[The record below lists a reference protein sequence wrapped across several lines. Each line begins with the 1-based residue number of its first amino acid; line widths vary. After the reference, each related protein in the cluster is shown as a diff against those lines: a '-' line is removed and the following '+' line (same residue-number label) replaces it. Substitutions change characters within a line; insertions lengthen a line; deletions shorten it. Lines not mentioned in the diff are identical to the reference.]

1 MSWELTQFVLDLRN
15 LTPVEK
21 SVAHSLAFHA
31 PKHGSARPS
40 MERIAREAGLGH
52 KRAAQKVMRR
62 LESKGVISPT
72 TSKKGGRKNPTRYR
86 FNLNSIP
93 TDALPDTEN
102 GVRVDA
108 LSHLEK
114 GVRGDP
120 NLGERVSVETRKGVR
135 VDARDSKE
143 TEERETAKE
152 LTPDFLSEMER
163 KIWGYYIELV
173 NPGPNYSLTI
183 KRKRMLS
190 DRYAEMIAKGQT
202 QKEAIVH
209 LGEAV
214 NAFSEDDYHM
224 GHKKGY
230 EGAGR
235 KGFEQIFGTQELFE
249 DWCSKYKDE

>member
-40 MERIAREAGLGH
+40 MERIAREAGLGN
-52 KRAAQKVMRR
+52 RTAAQKVMRR
-62 LESKGVISPT
+62 LEAKGIIFPT
-72 TSKKGGRKNPTRYR
+72 TPKKGGRKNPTHYE
-86 FNLNSIP
+86 FNRGNSIP
-93 TDALPDTEN
+93 TDALSGT
-102 GVRVDA
+102 
-108 LSHLEK
+108 EK
-114 GVRGDP
+114 GIPGDSIS
-120 NLGERVSVETRKGVR
+120 GERASLETQNSIPG
-135 VDARDSKE
+135 DARDSKE

-202 QKEAIVH
+202 PKEAIVH

-224 GHKKGY
+224 GRKKGY

>member
-1 MSWELTQFVLDLRN
+1 MSVQRGCLRR
-15 LTPVEK
+15 K
-21 SVAHSLAFHA
+21 DSIQ
-31 PKHGSARPS
+31 GG
-40 MERIAREAGLGH
+40 ARE
-52 KRAAQKVMRR
+52 R
-62 LESKGVISPT
+62 
-72 TSKKGGRKNPTRYR
+72 
-86 FNLNSIP
+86 
-93 TDALPDTEN
+93 
-102 GVRVDA
+102 
-108 LSHLEK
+108 
-114 GVRGDP
+114 
-120 NLGERVSVETRKGVR
+120 
-135 VDARDSKE
+135 KE

-224 GHKKGY
+224 GHKKEY